1 MADDPEQLGQDDIEK
16 LLQQAQ
22 QADPPADVPAE
33 PPAAEPVGLGQDE
46 IEAML
51 NDPSSAAAPPPQ
63 ETVTEAVGQADIEAM
78 FGNPS
83 PPAAAASSQPPPP
96 ASKQRDTADERVA
109 EEDLELLLDHAQQA
123 IASVDQPLGPA
134 PADGAVPFRL
144 SDFSGAPPSAEGA
157 TLELIRDVELDV
169 RIELGRANMH
179 LEEVLKLHK
188 GSVVP
193 LDKLAG
199 DPVDVYV
206 NGRLIARGEVL
217 VLNDNFC
224 VRIAELIVGESAV
237 A

>member
-22 QADPPADVPAE
+22 QADPPAEAPAE
-33 PPAAEPVGLGQDE
+33 PPAAELVGLGQDE

-51 NDPSSAAAPPPQ
+51 NNPSSAAAAPPPQ
-63 ETVTEAVGQADIEAM
+63 EAVTEAVGQADIEGM

-83 PPAAAASSQPPPP
+83 PTAAATPQPTPP
-96 ASKQRDTADERVA
+96 ASKQRDAADERVA

-123 IASVDQPLGPA
+123 IASVDQPLDPA